1 MENIF
6 SKDSDIELV
15 DIENSI
21 KGSYLDYS
29 MSVIIGRALPDA
41 RDGLKP
47 VHRRILY
54 AMQNDEAKSRTDF
67 VIGVQWHP
75 EMMTKSYDK
84 MQNIFKALIEE
95 ASKKIYR

>member
-1 MENIF
+1 MSLRQLF
-6 SKDSDIELV
+6 CFATSKDGVVEAIEK
-15 DIENSI
+15 E
-21 KGSYLDYS
+21 G
-29 MSVIIGRALPDA
+29 
-41 RDGLKP
+41 
-47 VHRRILY
+47 
-54 AMQNDEAKSRTDF
+54 EDF